1 MIVEA
6 DPTKHS
12 VIIRTDGGTEIILN
26 WAAAANLSTLL
37 SEKSQE
43 AEPPTLPGRTY
54 APSIERD
61 RR

>member
-6 DPTKHS
+6 DPTTHL
-12 VIIRTDGGTEIILN
+12 VTIHGDLGTEIVLT

-43 AEPPTLPGRTY
+43 AEPTPRPGKSY
-54 APSIERD
+54 SPAVERD